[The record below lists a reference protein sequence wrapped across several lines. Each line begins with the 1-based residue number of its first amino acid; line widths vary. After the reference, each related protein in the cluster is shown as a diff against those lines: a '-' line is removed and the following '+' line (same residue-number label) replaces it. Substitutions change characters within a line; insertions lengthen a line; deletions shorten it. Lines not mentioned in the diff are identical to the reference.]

1 MIIILGQILFGTMAA
16 AFALLVVTLAIV
28 GLSTV
33 RDKEGLYSTGERLFH
48 GVFGVVLCIFCATG
62 TTILTYLAINFP
74 DMV

>member
-1 MIIILGQILFGTMAA
+1 MIVVLAQILWSSMAA
-16 AFALLVVTLAIV
+16 AFAVLAVTCAVVGFSTL
-28 GLSTV
+28 
-33 RDKEGLYSTGERLFH
+33 RDKENLYSMGERLFH